1 MSKSKKETAFKDGE
15 RQYFTFYRSWRDSLN
30 MLKGESKIR
39 LFDAIMNAGLDRIEP
54 DNLEPIELLVWYQI
68 RPIIFNGWDLAKV
81 RSDASTAVKS
91 LEGEHPKGTGTPP
104 NMTRKNPS
112 KEGNNSKTTA
122 KQQRIG

>member
-81 RSDASTAVKS
+81 RSDASNSRQEFGGGA
-91 LEGEHPKGTGTPP
+91 PKE
-104 NMTRKNPS
+104 NRNA
-112 KEGNNSKTTA
+112 A
-122 KQQRIG
+122 KYDEEKPF